1 MMMDKPP
8 PQSVAVD
15 GIALEDDDPEKHPA
29 NKFKPAFIIL
39 VDALLLLV
47 LLLLLDAEV
56 LADRNDDDDEL
67 LLFC

>member
-1 MMMDKPP
+1 MMMDNPP

-15 GIALEDDDPEKHPA
+15 GIALEDDPEKHPA

-39 VDALLLLV
+39 VDTLLLLV

-56 LADRNDDDDEL
+56 LDRNDDDDEL